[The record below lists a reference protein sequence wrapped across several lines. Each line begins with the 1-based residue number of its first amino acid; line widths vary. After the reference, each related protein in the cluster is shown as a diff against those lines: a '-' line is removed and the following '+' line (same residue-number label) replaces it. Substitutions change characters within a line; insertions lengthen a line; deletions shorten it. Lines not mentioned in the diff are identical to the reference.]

1 VWGVLW
7 GIVGLFTK
15 LVLLWPGVDAN
26 WKEPQLLVG
35 QVSCVPV
42 LAGTSPSQLFW
53 NRCCVPLTNDPKIL
67 GVLGCLWHGAFSRDC
82 GTVRWVHAQ
91 VCPGLLTDLIY
102 NKTTIY
108 PFLLYVDFIPKCIL
122 IKFLLLCYFI

>member
-1 VWGVLW
+1 MPAVWGVLW

-53 NRCCVPLTNDPKIL
+53 NRCCVPLTSDPKIL
-67 GVLGCLWHGAFSRDC
+67 GVLGHLWGGESSGGH
-82 GTVRWVHAQ
+82 
-91 VCPGLLTDLIY
+91 
-102 NKTTIY
+102 
-108 PFLLYVDFIPKCIL
+108 
-122 IKFLLLCYFI
+122 